1 MARRPA
7 PAVARQRGGFTL
19 LELVIAIAI
28 TVVLGALT
36 LPSYNSL
43 LSRQR
48 LLGTAR
54 DLQADIAFAREEAG
68 RRGQAVHLV
77 FQPGA
82 QWCYAISTQAGADCQ
97 GQAVAPGGPVLK
109 VVRAADHPGIVLGQA
124 TPMALDGRNGT
135 SLLGAAGQ
143 ARFASAHGLQLQV
156 RLGPLGRSA
165 LCAPEAPVSGIPA
178 CPAAPAPG

>member
-7 PAVARQRGGFTL
+7 PAVAKQRGGFTL

-48 LLGTAR
+48 LLATAR

-68 RRGQAVHLV
+68 RRGQAVYLV

-82 QWCYAISTQAGADCQ
+82 QWCYAIGSQATADCQ
-97 GQAVAPGGPVLK
+97 GTAVLAGGPVIK
-109 VVRAADHPGIVLGQA
+109 VVRATDHPGTVLSQA
-124 TPMALDGRNGT
+124 STMALDGRNGT
-135 SLLGAAGQ
+135 RLLGAGQ
-143 ARFASAHGLQLQV
+143 ASFASPHGLQLQV

-165 LCAPEAPVSGIPA
+165 VCAPGAPVSGLPA
-178 CPAAPAPG
+178 CPPTATPG